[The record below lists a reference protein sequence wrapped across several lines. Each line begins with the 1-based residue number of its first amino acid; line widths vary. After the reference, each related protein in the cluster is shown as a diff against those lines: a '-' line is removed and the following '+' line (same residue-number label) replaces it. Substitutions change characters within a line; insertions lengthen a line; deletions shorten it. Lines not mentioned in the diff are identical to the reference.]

1 MKVGTRL
8 RGAFAVY
15 IALLAAVLVYHVRTT
30 QHAVQSGRA
39 LTDISA
45 RLRVSSTAQDT
56 RLAQMS
62 SDAEKYFVTHDK
74 GYFDRF
80 LDSEQAFGKALRSL
94 ENESLSV
101 GERTAFASLVA
112 EWAKVDAQVRGLAGL
127 SSQSPDAARQ
137 TVMQLQG
144 TLDAVRE
151 DTRRLA
157 SASQDAMSAE
167 VNATERAARRTERFA
182 WLAGV
187 VAIVLTLLLSALLV
201 RSIVEPLRRLAT
213 GTREVSAG
221 RFDYRLDSTGD
232 DELTQ
237 VTRDFNSMTERLDAL
252 DRMKQDFVAKVSHD
266 LKTPLS
272 SMQETINVLLDGLA
286 GPLSAKQRQLLE
298 LNLDSGRRL
307 SAMLTKLL
315 DLSRIEAGLQPDFQ
329 MLDVAQLVRRCIDRA
344 DAARTEHTFRIS
356 FTEPEHRLLLR
367 GDDHAISQ
375 LLDNLLENAIK
386 FSPVGGVVSVHV
398 SEWPSPADDVRVP
411 RPQADAL
418 QRTGVGGSALLLVV
432 ADEGPGI
439 PDEEKE
445 RVFARFYQAE
455 AGRAARGRGG
465 VGLGLT
471 ICREIVA
478 AHGGAIWVADNEPR
492 GSKFCVLLPGA
503 VAASADSRFAPPTPV
518 ESGSLGSGSV
528 A

>member
-8 RGAFAVY
+8 RGAFAFY

-30 QHAVQSGRA
+30 QHAVDSGRA
-39 LTDISA
+39 LTGIST

-74 GYFDRF
+74 GYFDKF
-80 LDSEQAFGKALRSL
+80 LDSEQAFGSGLRSL
-94 ENESLSV
+94 DRQSLSS
-101 GERTAFASLVA
+101 GERKALTALST
-112 EWAKVDAQVRGLAGL
+112 EWAKVDGQVRTLAEV
-127 SSQSPDAARQ
+127 SSKSPDAGRAQ
-137 TVMQLQG
+137 VAQLQA
-144 TLDAVRE
+144 TLDNVR
-151 DTRRLA
+151 DGTRRLA
-157 SASQDAMSAE
+157 AASQDAMSAE
-167 VNATERAARRTERFA
+167 VDATEQAARRSERLA
-182 WLAGV
+182 WFAGV
-187 VAIVLTLLLSALLV
+187 TVLILSVLLSALLV
-201 RSIVEPLRRLAT
+201 RSIVDPLHRLAK

-221 RFDYRLDSTGD
+221 RFDYRRMSTGD

-286 GPLSAKQRQLLE
+286 GPLSPKQRQLLE

-329 MLDVAQLVRRCIDRA
+329 MLDVAQLVKRCIDRA
-344 DAARTEHTFRIS
+344 DAARTERAFRITFS
-356 FTEPEHRLLLR
+356 EPEHKLRLR
-367 GDDHAISQ
+367 GDDDALSQ
-375 LLDNLLENAIK
+375 VLDNLLENAIK
-386 FSPVGGVVSVHV
+386 FSPTGGVVSVRV
-398 SEWPSPADDVRVP
+398 AEYSSDAVGVQVPPAQAAFVQRAGVP
-411 RPQADAL
+411 
-418 QRTGVGGSALLLVV
+418 GSALLLTV

-439 PDEEKE
+439 PDEDKE
-445 RVFARFYQAE
+445 RVFTRFYQAE

-465 VGLGLT
+465 VGLGLA
-471 ICREIVA
+471 ICQEIVA
-478 AHGGAIWVADNEPR
+478 AHGGAIWVTDNEPR
-492 GSKFCVLLPGA
+492 GSAFCVLLPGA
-503 VAASADSRFAPPTPV
+503 VASTADVRFAPPV
-518 ESGSLGSGSV
+518 DERSGSLGTGSV

>member
-8 RGAFAVY
+8 RGAFAFY

-30 QHAVQSGRA
+30 QHAVDSGRA
-39 LTDISA
+39 LADIST
-45 RLRVSSTAQDT
+45 RLRVSSTSQIT
-56 RLAQMS
+56 RLVQMS

-74 GYFDRF
+74 GYFDKF
-80 LDSEQAFGKALRSL
+80 LESEQAFGNGLQSL
-94 ENESLSV
+94 NRQSLSA
-101 GERTAFASLVA
+101 GERAAFDSLVVK
-112 EWAKVDAQVRGLAGL
+112 WANVDAQVRSLAAVSGK
-127 SSQSPDAARQ
+127 SPATGRA
-137 TVMQLQG
+137 TVTQLQS
-144 TLDAVRE
+144 TLDEVR
-151 DTRRLA
+151 DGTRRLA
-157 SASQDAMSAE
+157 MASQDAMSEE
-167 VNATERAARRTERFA
+167 VGASEQAARKAER
-182 WLAGV
+182 LSLLTGV
-187 VAIVLTLLLSALLV
+187 SALVLSLLLSALLV
-201 RSIVEPLRRLAT
+201 RSIVEPLRRLAK

-221 RFDYRLDSTGD
+221 RFDYRLESAGGD
-232 DELTQ
+232 EFTQ
-237 VTRDFNSMTERLDAL
+237 LARDFNSMTERLDEL

-272 SMQETINVLLDGLA
+272 SMQETIGVLLDGLA
-286 GPLSAKQRQLLE
+286 GPLTAKQRQLLE

-329 MLDVAQLVRRCIDRA
+329 MLDVAQLVKRSIDRA
-344 DAARTEHTFRIS
+344 DAARTERAFQLK

-367 GDDHAISQ
+367 GDDIAITQ
-375 LLDNLLENAIK
+375 VVDNLLENAIK
-386 FSPVGGVVSVHV
+386 FSPLGGVVSVRV
-398 SEWPSPADDVRVP
+398 SEWPSGGANVPPAHAAAVR
-411 RPQADAL
+411 RSGL
-418 QRTGVGGSALLLVV
+418 RGSALLLEV

-445 RVFARFYQAE
+445 RVFTRFYQAE

-471 ICREIVA
+471 ICREIVT

-492 GSKFCVLLPGA
+492 GSLFCVLLPGA
-503 VAASADSRFAPPTPV
+503 VAASDSRNASATTAK
-518 ESGSLGSGSV
+518 SGSV

>member
-8 RGAFAVY
+8 RGAFAFY

-30 QHAVQSGRA
+30 QHAVDSGRA
-39 LTDISA
+39 LTDIST
-45 RLRVSSTAQDT
+45 RLRVSSTAQIT
-56 RLAQMS
+56 RLEQMS

-74 GYFDRF
+74 GYFDKF
-80 LDSEQAFGKALRSL
+80 LDSEQAFGNGLRRLDTQSLSAGERKALD
-94 ENESLSV
+94 
-101 GERTAFASLVA
+101 SLVA
-112 EWAKVDAQVRGLAGL
+112 KWSSVDAQVRSLAEVANT
-127 SSQSPDAARQ
+127 SPATGRA
-137 TVMQLQG
+137 TVVQLQAA
-144 TLDAVRE
+144 LDEVR
-151 DTRRLA
+151 DRTRRLA
-157 SASQDAMSAE
+157 TASQDAMSAE
-167 VNATERAARRTERFA
+167 VDASELAARRAERLS

-187 VAIVLTLLLSALLV
+187 GALVLSLLLSALLV
-201 RSIVEPLRRLAT
+201 RSIVEPLHRLAE

-221 RFDYRLDSTGD
+221 RFDHRVESAGV
-232 DELTQ
+232 DEFTQ
-237 VTRDFNSMTERLDAL
+237 VAHDFNTMTERLDEL

-272 SMQETINVLLDGLA
+272 SMQETIGVLLDGLA

-329 MLDVAQLVRRCIDRA
+329 MLDIAQLVRRSIDRA
-344 DAARTEHTFRIS
+344 NAARTERAFQLR

-367 GDDHAISQ
+367 GDDIAITQ
-375 LLDNLLENAIK
+375 LVDNLLENAIK
-386 FSPVGGVVSVHV
+386 FSPVGGVVSVRV
-398 SEWPSPADDVRVP
+398 SEWTSKGASVPPAHAAVVHRAGL
-411 RPQADAL
+411 R
-418 QRTGVGGSALLLVV
+418 GNALLLVV

-445 RVFARFYQAE
+445 RVFTRFYQAE

-471 ICREIVA
+471 ICHEIVA
-478 AHGGAIWVADNEPR
+478 VHGGAIWVADNEPR
-492 GSKFCVLLPGA
+492 GSLFCVLLPGA
-503 VAASADSRFAPPTPV
+503 VAAADARGVSLTTA
-518 ESGSLGSGSV
+518 ESGSI

>member
-8 RGAFAVY
+8 RSAFAFY
-15 IALLAAVLVYHVRTT
+15 ITLLAAVLVYHVRTT
-30 QHAVQSGRA
+30 QHAVDSGRA
-39 LTDISA
+39 LTIIST
-45 RLRVSSTAQDT
+45 RLRVSSTAQTT
-56 RLAQMS
+56 RLVQMS

-74 GYFDRF
+74 GYFDKF
-80 LDSEQAFGKALRSL
+80 LDSEQAFGKGLQSL
-94 ENESLSV
+94 DRHPLSA
-101 GERTAFASLVA
+101 GERRAFDSLVVD
-112 EWAKVDAQVRGLAGL
+112 WANVDAQVRPLAGVA
-127 SSQSPDAARQ
+127 SKSPETGRA
-137 TVMQLQG
+137 TVTQLQ
-144 TLDAVRE
+144 TALDQVR
-151 DTRRLA
+151 DGTRRLA
-157 SASQDAMSAE
+157 MASQDAMSEELDASE
-167 VNATERAARRTERFA
+167 QAARKAERLS

-187 VAIVLTLLLSALLV
+187 GVLVSSLLLSALLV
-201 RSIVEPLRRLAT
+201 RSIVEPLRRLAE

-221 RFDYRLDSTGD
+221 RFDYRLESTGS
-232 DELTQ
+232 DEFTQ
-237 VTRDFNSMTERLDAL
+237 VARDFNSMTERLDEL

-272 SMQETINVLLDGLA
+272 SMQETIGVLLDGLA

-298 LNLDSGRRL
+298 INLDSGRRL

-329 MLDVAQLVRRCIDRA
+329 MLDVAQLVRRSIDRA
-344 DAARTEHTFRIS
+344 DAARTERAFHIQ

-367 GDDHAISQ
+367 GDDIAITQ
-375 LLDNLLENAIK
+375 VVDNLVENAIK
-386 FSPVGGVVSVHV
+386 FSPLGGLVSVRV
-398 SEWPSPADDVRVP
+398 SEWSSGSRDADVAASHAEVVQRAGVP
-411 RPQADAL
+411 
-418 QRTGVGGSALLLVV
+418 GGALLLVV

-445 RVFARFYQAE
+445 RVFTRFYQAE

-471 ICREIVA
+471 ICHEIVA

-492 GSKFCVLLPGA
+492 GSRFCVLLPGA
-503 VAASADSRFAPPTPV
+503 VAASDSRFAPVTTTA
-518 ESGSLGSGSV
+518 SGSVGSGSV